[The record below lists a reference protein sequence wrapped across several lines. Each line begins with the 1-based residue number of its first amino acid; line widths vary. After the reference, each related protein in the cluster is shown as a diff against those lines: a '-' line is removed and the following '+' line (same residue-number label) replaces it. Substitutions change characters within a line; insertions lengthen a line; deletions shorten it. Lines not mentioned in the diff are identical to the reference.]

1 MRITIVTN
9 YAVIAYDIETEMT
22 KHEVAEALDNGT
34 VLFDLKTGGTAL
46 INAMNAVSVEIKDTP
61 LSK

>member
-22 KHEVAEALDNGT
+22 KQEVAEALDNGT
-34 VLFDLKTGGTAL
+34 VLFDLKKGGTVL
-46 INAMNAVSVEIKDTP
+46 INSINAISVEIKDTP